1 MFPLLGNEQLYQLVL
16 DELDEPTLNEDTSGD
31 VNTGDD
37 VDTGGDVD
45 ELNSVFND
53 DDGATNLT
61 ATFSSILL
69 AFTMVKLL
77 LF

>member
-16 DELDEPTLNEDTSGD
+16 DELDEPTLNEDTSDD
-31 VNTGDD
+31 VN
-37 VDTGGDVD
+37 TGGDVD

-69 AFTMVKLL
+69 AFTMAKLL